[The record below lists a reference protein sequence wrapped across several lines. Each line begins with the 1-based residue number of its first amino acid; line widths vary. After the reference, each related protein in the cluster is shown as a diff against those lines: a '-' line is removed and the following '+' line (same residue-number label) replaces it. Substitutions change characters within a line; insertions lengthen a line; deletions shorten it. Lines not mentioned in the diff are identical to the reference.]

1 MERIELNEE
10 YSGRRA
16 LAAILLLVLGLGMIG
31 YAIYQMLTPQT
42 EWILSL
48 IHI

>member
-1 MERIELNEE
+1 MAHDTTRQAELEARKVAE
-10 YSGRRA
+10 AGR
-16 LAAILLLVLGLGMIG
+16 
-31 YAIYQMLTPQT
+31 QT